1 MPAALALHLLGVLG
15 WLKKLA
21 VALVDLARRYPWQ
34 ALALVLL
41 CACAWQTR
49 QAHEWRDT
57 SHRWQ
62 AAAKAMQDASEA
74 NAAAALAQHKA
85 WEAKSAQIAKDSEN
99 DHAKA
104 LADARGAADR
114 YIATHRVRTVQGG
127 ICAAPAAGQGEGA
140 GLPEKPAAEADMVA
154 MSAGDI
160 TTCATDYTYAQ
171 SAYEWAKGLLDQ
183 GLGE

>member
-49 QAHEWRDT
+49 QVHQWKET

-62 AAAKAMQDASEA
+62 STAKAMQDASEA
-74 NAAAALAQHKA
+74 NKAAAIAQNRA
-85 WEAKSAQIAKDSEN
+85 WEAKSAEQAKEN
-99 DHAKA
+99 EHVETNLRRDLGA
-104 LADARGAADR
+104 LAAANADR
-114 YIATHRVRTVQGG
+114 MRADKVCRSYT
-127 ICAAPAAGQGEGA
+127 APASEGPSAQVDNGPGPDAIVLGRADYDTLIENTVRLEAAHQWGQSLVDAGQAVAGE
-140 GLPEKPAAEADMVA
+140 
-154 MSAGDI
+154 
-160 TTCATDYTYAQ
+160 
-171 SAYEWAKGLLDQ
+171 
-183 GLGE
+183 

>member
-49 QAHEWRDT
+49 QVHQWKET

-62 AAAKAMQDASEA
+62 STAKAMQDASEA
-74 NAAAALAQHKA
+74 NKAAAIAQNRA
-85 WEAKSAQIAKDSEN
+85 WEAKSAQIAKDSEH
-99 DHAKA
+99 DHELA
-104 LADARGAADR
+104 LADARDATAR
-114 YIATHRVRTVQGG
+114 YIAAHRVRANQGG
-127 ICAAPAAGQGEGA
+127 ICAAPAASEGA
-140 GLPEKPAAEADMVA
+140 NTAVPEKPAAETVMAAVSADDLTA
-154 MSAGDI
+154 
-160 TTCATDYTYAQ
+160 CATNYTYAQ

-183 GLGE
+183 GLGR